1 MGIFEINQLNIS
13 SASQIL
19 EKVVGEILSEGEL
32 IFYNHPNISSL
43 LAFW

>member
-1 MGIFEINQLNIS
+1 MGIFEINQLNIR
-13 SASQIL
+13 SASQLL
-19 EKVVGEILSEGEL
+19 EKEVGEILSEGKL